1 MDVFYSGIVS
11 LEKTDLLYGSLE
23 NENIWMLKKI
33 EISNIAEETNL
44 KLFYND
50 NLMFDE
56 TITLEG
62 LDENNLAVF
71 DVDFNVSDYTLQGTS
86 DILGIRL
93 ILYVE
98 EIPK

>member
-33 EISNIAEETNL
+33 EVSNIAEETNL
-44 KLFYND
+44 KLFYSD
-50 NLMFDE
+50 SLMFDE

-62 LDENNLAVF
+62 LDENNLAIF

>member
-1 MDVFYSGIVS
+1 MDVFYSGIIG

-44 KLFYND
+44 KLFYSD

-62 LDENNLAVF
+62 LGENNLATF
-71 DVDFNVSDYTLQGTS
+71 DVDVNVSDYTLQGTS
-86 DILGIRL
+86 DILGTRL

-98 EIPK
+98 ETPK

>member
-11 LEKTDLLYGSLE
+11 LEKTDILYGSLE

-33 EISNIAEETNL
+33 EVSNIAEETNL

-50 NLMFDE
+50 SLMFDE

-62 LDENNLAVF
+62 LDENNLAIF

-86 DILGIRL
+86 DIFGIRL